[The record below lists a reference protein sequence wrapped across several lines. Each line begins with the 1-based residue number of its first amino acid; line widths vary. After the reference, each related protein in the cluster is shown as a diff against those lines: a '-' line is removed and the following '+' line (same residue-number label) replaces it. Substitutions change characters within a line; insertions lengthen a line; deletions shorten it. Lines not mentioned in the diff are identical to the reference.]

1 LNVEAETVAAVV
13 AWHWSGCWNR
23 GTRWTLKLKLS
34 LPLNVDAAA
43 QVLKTNSLRLMM
55 LLVLCATTSL
65 KLLQVA

>member
-1 LNVEAETVAAVV
+1 
-13 AWHWSGCWNR
+13 
-23 GTRWTLKLKLS
+23 LKLKLS